1 MLESI
6 NIEAFQN
13 HHKTGGTLVC
23 LGDQKPA
30 FGLGYKSLQDL
41 ATKLGFSKVIDLDYN
56 GKAAVTHDLN
66 EPLPAEYRGIA
77 DAVYDGGTLE
87 HVANVGE
94 AFKSIVSLLKIG
106 GTIVQ
111 VNPLNCYGDS
121 YYGLDPML
129 PRDLYECNGFSTK
142 DVCVYYRKGT
152 RAALHGLVLR
162 FLPPRIVERIR
173 AHFRGNQ
180 AAKDFL
186 MKDKRSDI
194 ITVPAFGNQW
204 RHVPLTASLQYVG
217 VKERH
222 CAAWQWPAQTCYPKV

>member
-6 NIEAFQN
+6 NIEAFRKF
-13 HHKTGGTLVC
+13 HRTGGTLVC

-30 FGLGYKSLQDL
+30 FGLGFANMQELAKS
-41 ATKLGFSKVIDLDYN
+41 LGFSRAIDLDYN
-56 GKAAVTHDLN
+56 GKAEISHDLN
-66 EPLPAEYRGIA
+66 LPLPKALHRIA

-87 HVANVGE
+87 HVANIGE
-94 AFKSIVSLLKIG
+94 AFRTVASLLKVG
-106 GTIVQ
+106 GTLVQ

-129 PRDLYECNGFSTK
+129 PRDLYELNGFTTH
-142 DVCVYYRKGT
+142 DVCVYYRKGG
-152 RAALHGLVLR
+152 RALLHSLVLR

-186 MKDKRSDI
+186 MKDRREDVV
-194 ITVPAFGNQW
+194 TVPAFGNQW
-204 RHVPLTASLQYVG
+204 RRVPLTSSLQYVG
-217 VKERH
+217 TKVREVEDWR
-222 CAAWQWPAQTCYPKV
+222 WPAQTCYPRV